1 MNAINTAH
9 PQVTPA
15 KTSLTVA
22 HVLARLLERLEHSKV
37 PVDPVQYRSIVTHL
51 VNEFGELNAG
61 ATSPG
66 EPLRALL
73 DTHPAAAEV
82 YENLNY
88 SVAGLCR
95 SPLDISV
102 AAERLA
108 KEAIKS
114 AMRKSTEGPVNGKS

>member
-1 MNAINTAH
+1 MNANTAAH
-9 PQVTPA
+9 TQTR
-15 KTSLTVA
+15 LTVT
-22 HVLARLLERLEHSKV
+22 HVLAQLLERLENSKV
-37 PVDPVQYRSIVTHL
+37 PVDPGQYRSVVTHL
-51 VNEFGELNAG
+51 VNELADLGTRAPSTG
-61 ATSPG
+61 KGSPTA
-66 EPLRALL
+66 PLHALL
-73 DTHPAAAEV
+73 DSHPAAAQV

-108 KEAIKS
+108 KDAIKS

>member
-1 MNAINTAH
+1 MNVNTTVQ
-9 PQVTPA
+9 PPI
-15 KTSLTVA
+15 SLTVT
-22 HVLARLLERLEHSKV
+22 HVLAQLLERLEHSKV
-37 PVDPVQYRSIVTHL
+37 PVDPVQYRAIVTHL
-51 VNEFGELNAG
+51 VNELGELNAG
-61 ATSPG
+61 SASPG
-66 EPLRALL
+66 APLRALL
-73 DTHPAAAEV
+73 DSHPAAAEV

>member
-1 MNAINTAH
+1 MNANTTAH
-9 PQVTPA
+9 SP
-15 KTSLTVA
+15 TSLTVT
-22 HVLARLLERLEHSKV
+22 HVLAQLLERLEHSKV
-37 PVDPVQYRSIVTHL
+37 PVDPAQYRSVVTHL
-51 VNEFGELNAG
+51 VNELGDLSAG
-61 ATSPG
+61 AATAG
-66 EPLRALL
+66 APLRALL
-73 DTHPAAAEV
+73 DSHPAAAEV

-88 SVAGLCR
+88 SMAGLCR

>member
-1 MNAINTAH
+1 MNANTAA
-9 PQVTPA
+9 PTQ
-15 KTSLTVA
+15 TSLTVT
-22 HVLARLLERLEHSKV
+22 HVLAQLLERVENSKV
-37 PVDPVQYRSIVTHL
+37 PVDPVQYQSIVTHL
-51 VNEFGELNAG
+51 VRELRDV
-61 ATSPG
+61 SPG
-66 EPLRALL
+66 EALRALL

-88 SVAGLCR
+88 TVAGLCR
-95 SPLDISV
+95 SPLDISL

>member
-1 MNAINTAH
+1 MNATNTPHAQTSQ
-9 PQVTPA
+9 P
-15 KTSLTVA
+15 KTSLTVT
-22 HVLARLLERLEHSKV
+22 HVLAQLLERLEHSKV

-51 VNEFGELNAG
+51 VNELAEV
-61 ATSPG
+61 SPG
-66 EPLRALL
+66 AGLRTLL
-73 DTHPAAAEV
+73 DNHPAAAQV

-95 SPLDISV
+95 SPLDISL

-114 AMRKSTEGPVNGKS
+114 AMRKSTEGPANGKS